1 LKPFQQVIIEYDK
14 SLVNESFINFYIY
27 YFIMVL
33 KDMVNSDILIK
44 LYNIYDS
51 HRDAILWFLEE
62 LDVDSYDE
70 YIQKY
75 GGSSIQRSYF
85 IAVCGFFEL
94 SGVIV
99 SHRMIDPDIYFD
111 MFNPTP
117 FWNKATATVEG
128 MRKKRPHIYEN
139 FEMLNNK
146 RLGWTKKREYDK
158 ERNLNIK

>member
-1 LKPFQQVIIEYDK
+1 V
-14 SLVNESFINFYIY
+14 
-27 YFIMVL
+27 VL
-33 KDMVNSDILIK
+33 KDVVNSDILIK

-117 FWNKATATVEG
+117 FWNKATSTVEG

-146 RLGWTKKREYDK
+146 RLSWTKKREYDK
-158 ERNLNIK
+158 KKITQY

>member
-1 LKPFQQVIIEYDK
+1 
-14 SLVNESFINFYIY
+14 
-27 YFIMVL
+27 MVL
-33 KDMVNSDILIK
+33 KNTAYTDILIK
-44 LYNIYDS
+44 LYKIYDG

-62 LDVDSYDE
+62 LDIDSYEE

-99 SHRMIDPDIYFD
+99 KHRMIDSGIYFD

-117 FWNKATATVEG
+117 FWNKAASAVEG

-146 RLGWTKKREYDK
+146 RLYWTKKRDNDK
-158 ERNLNIK
+158 KKILRNSKQKRS

>member
-1 LKPFQQVIIEYDK
+1 
-14 SLVNESFINFYIY
+14 
-27 YFIMVL
+27 MVL
-33 KDMVNSDILIK
+33 KDAINSEILIK
-44 LYNIYDS
+44 LYKIYDS

-62 LDVDSYDE
+62 LDVDSYEE

-94 SGVIV
+94 SGVII

-117 FWNKATATVEG
+117 FWNKAAPTIEG

-139 FEMLNNK
+139 FEILNNK

-158 ERNLNIK
+158 KKISQNIK

>member
-1 LKPFQQVIIEYDK
+1 
-14 SLVNESFINFYIY
+14 
-27 YFIMVL
+27 MVL
-33 KDMVNSDILIK
+33 KDAISTDTLIK
-44 LYNIYDS
+44 LYKIYDG

-62 LDVDSYDE
+62 LDVDSYEE

-75 GGSSIQRSYF
+75 GTSLQRSYF

-99 SHRMIDPDIYFD
+99 KHRMIDPDIYFD

-117 FWNKATATVEG
+117 FWNKAASAVEG

-146 RLGWTKKREYDK
+146 RLDWTKNRDNDK
-158 ERNLNIK
+158 KKILHNSKQKKS

>member
-1 LKPFQQVIIEYDK
+1 MTIFLG
-14 SLVNESFINFYIY
+14 SVNELFIYSDILLY
-27 YFIMVL
+27 IMVI
-33 KDMVNSDILIK
+33 KDNTVNTEILIK
-44 LYNIYDS
+44 LYKIYDG
-51 HRDAILWFLEE
+51 HRDALLWFLEE
-62 LDVDSYDE
+62 LDVDSYEE

-99 SHRMIDPDIYFD
+99 KHGMIDPDIYFD

-117 FWNKATATVEG
+117 FWNKAALAVEG

-139 FEMLNNK
+139 FEMLNNS
-146 RLGWTKKREYDK
+146 RLDWTKKRK
-158 ERNLNIK
+158 NNNKKISHNI

>member
-1 LKPFQQVIIEYDK
+1 
-14 SLVNESFINFYIY
+14 
-27 YFIMVL
+27 MVL
-33 KDMVNSDILIK
+33 KDTINTDILIN
-44 LYNIYDS
+44 LYKIYDG

-62 LDVDSYDE
+62 LDSDSYEE
-70 YIQKY
+70 YLQKY

-99 SHRMIDPDIYFD
+99 KYKLIDPDIYFD

-117 FWNKATATVEG
+117 FWNKAAPAVEG
-128 MRKKRPHIYEN
+128 MRKKRSHIYEN

-146 RLGWTKKREYDK
+146 RLEWTKQ
-158 ERNLNIK
+158 RNKGKKKKS

>member
-1 LKPFQQVIIEYDK
+1 
-14 SLVNESFINFYIY
+14 
-27 YFIMVL
+27 MVL
-33 KDMVNSDILIK
+33 KDVVNSDTLIK

-111 MFNPTP
+111 MFNPTL
-117 FWNKATATVEG
+117 FWNKAISTVEG

-146 RLGWTKKREYDK
+146 RLSWTKKREYDK
-158 ERNLNIK
+158 KKITKY

>member
-1 LKPFQQVIIEYDK
+1 
-14 SLVNESFINFYIY
+14 
-27 YFIMVL
+27 MVL
-33 KDMVNSDILIK
+33 KDTVNTDTLIK
-44 LYNIYDS
+44 LYKIYDG

-62 LDVDSYDE
+62 LDVDSYEE

-99 SHRMIDPDIYFD
+99 SHRMIDADLYFD

-117 FWNKATATVEG
+117 FWNKAKSVVQG

-146 RLGWTKKREYDK
+146 RIGWTKKRESDTK
-158 ERNLNIK
+158 KASHNIKQKRSYKL